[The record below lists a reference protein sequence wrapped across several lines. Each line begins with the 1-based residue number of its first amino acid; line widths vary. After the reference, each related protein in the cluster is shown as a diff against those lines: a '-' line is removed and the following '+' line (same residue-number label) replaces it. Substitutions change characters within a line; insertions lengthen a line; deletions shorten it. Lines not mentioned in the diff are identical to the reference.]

1 MDEWIWASC
10 VQRVH
15 NTTITIDFKSY
26 KVYPHSCF
34 DPVTLLLLLDDRTNW
49 EIGWDLKVEKVC
61 PTNKITWIE
70 HFFWRSSATQMK
82 FTGVSIVQAKQ
93 VWNVIEG
100 PFVGKQYSLQ
110 IGIIIPLLWIILVQW
125 SEKVAPGPW
134 LRSVGISEFFFVRAL
149 QENYLW
155 HLFHLCRIV
164 PIKIE
169 FVGILLRGSPIPI
182 YENLILASFEQQ
194 RFLFLLLV
202 EQQLPVEGRHW
213 GVRHWGEGGLHNA
226 PHLRRLC
233 SRLAWDVMQ
242 VMILPWEEEQGSLL
256 WYGTWMTWW
265 TWTRGPQVK
274 FALQSVKKESYG
286 LLPSGARWR

>member
-1 MDEWIWASC
+1 MD
-10 VQRVH
+10 
-15 NTTITIDFKSY
+15 F
-26 KVYPHSCF
+26 
-34 DPVTLLLLLDDRTNW
+34 
-49 EIGWDLKVEKVC
+49 
-61 PTNKITWIE
+61 
-70 HFFWRSSATQMK
+70 
-82 FTGVSIVQAKQ
+82 
-93 VWNVIEG
+93 
-100 PFVGKQYSLQ
+100 
-110 IGIIIPLLWIILVQW
+110 LVQW

-149 QENYLW
+149 QENYLC

-202 EQQLPVEGRHW
+202 EQQLPVKGRHW

-242 VMILPWEEEQGSLL
+242 VMNDDSTLGGGAGVLIVVRDMDDMVDMDERPPGEVRPPIREEGELRPPSIWSKMKVNPKFGLSQIFRLYWLKNWQSEPAPW
-256 WYGTWMTWW
+256 
-265 TWTRGPQVK
+265 RGPPPRWPPPAWPRYNREPSK
-274 FALQSVKKESYG
+274 GCSV
-286 LLPSGARWR
+286 